1 MSIRTFSILGYTG
14 WCGLGFLRGIHSY
27 TYQHKKHDTNYF
39 YLDSIGYGVG
49 GAVYYANPLFLPFS
63 VYKEM
68 YRFEV
73 NVRQLEHEKKTDYYH
88 VL

>member
-1 MSIRTFSILGYTG
+1 MSIRTLSMLGYTG
-14 WCGLGFLRGIHSY
+14 WCGLGFIRGTNSY
-27 TYQHKKHDTNYF
+27 TYQYPQHYF
-39 YLDSIGYGVG
+39 YLNVVCYGIG
-49 GAVYYANPLFLPFS
+49 GAVYYANPLFLPFT